1 MTKSHTLFGDT
12 TTESDNLHFEIVDYS
27 EKAIALF
34 GDTKP
39 IKDLLS
45 AMGGKFN
52 PRLAYKEGKKAGW
65 IFSKAKRE
73 ELEGVLSLS
82 NKSNNN

>member
-1 MTKSHTLFGDT
+1 MTKLY
-12 TTESDNLHFEIVDYS
+12 FEIVDYS

-34 GDTKP
+34 RDTKP

-52 PRLAYKEGKKAGW
+52 PRLTYNDIKKAGW
-65 IFSKAKRE
+65 IFQKSKRK
-73 ELEGVLSLS
+73 ELQNIINLSQ
-82 NKSNNN
+82 

>member
-1 MTKSHTLFGDT
+1 MTKDNIQK
-12 TTESDNLHFEIVDYS
+12 SDNLYFEIVGYS
-27 EKAIALF
+27 PKVIALF

-52 PRLAYKEGKKAGW
+52 PRLAYKDGKRAGW
-65 IFSKAKRE
+65 IFSQIKKSG
-73 ELEGVLSLS
+73 LEQILKL
-82 NKSNNN
+82 NN

>member
-1 MTKSHTLFGDT
+1 MTKIT
-12 TTESDNLHFEIVDYS
+12 TSDNLQFEIVDYS

-52 PRLAYKEGKKAGW
+52 PRLTYKDTKRAGW
-65 IFSKAKRE
+65 IFSRTKRT
-73 ELEGVLSLS
+73 ELEQVLNL
-82 NKSNNN
+82 NN